1 MTHFTSGYI
10 LLNTFWL
17 REQITFGCCWDH
29 DLSIA
34 PWLSASHDNVAQ
46 IVFFCSSAVCIERV
60 PPLVPELSD
69 LQKRMMAM
77 LQQVEFEQ
85 SKKCEHE
92 LRHEEDL

>member
-1 MTHFTSGYI
+1 MCNG
-10 LLNTFWL
+10 
-17 REQITFGCCWDH
+17 RES
-29 DLSIA
+29 DLQPMVLDEPALPIA

-69 LQKRMMAM
+69 LQKRMVAM